1 MSRAINV
8 SAAEPRYFQWPFYQ
22 RQAQAQWPFD
32 QGRNNGLPDR
42 PLEFSNKLQFRYYPA
57 QSIYQRSG
65 QAIFN
70 KSRPNDRC
78 ISARSNG
85 RFYHRQA
92 QWPFYQSRSNRTA
105 RPPDFRNK
113 LQFRYYPA
121 QSIYQRPGQA
131 IFKQNPAQWP
141 FYQRQVQWPFYQ
153 HQAQWPVLSSTSNR
167 MARPADLSR
176 KLQFRY
182 YPAQSIYQRPGSH
195 FQAKAGQWPFYQRQ
209 VQWPFYQRQAQW
221 PFYQGRSDRTARKQ
235 ASRFQQQLAISLLS
249 RRINVS
255 AAGPS
260 YFRKSRPMD
269 VLSTPG
275 PMAVLTTGG

>member
-1 MSRAINV
+1 MTVV
-8 SAAEPRYFQWPFYQ
+8 SAPGPMAVFIT
-22 RQAQAQWPFD
+22 A
-32 QGRNNGLPDR
+32 
-42 PLEFSNKLQFRYYPA
+42 
-57 QSIYQRSG
+57 
-65 QAIFN
+65 
-70 KSRPNDRC
+70 RPNGRFIKAEATGRPDLQILGTSSNFAIIPHNQF
-78 ISARSNG
+78 ISGRAKPFSSKIRPNGRFINARSNG
-85 RFYHRQA
+85 RFINTRPNG
-92 QWPFYQSRSNRTA
+92 PFYQ
-105 RPPDFRNK
+105 
-113 LQFRYYPA
+113 
-121 QSIYQRPGQA
+121 G
-131 IFKQNPAQWP
+131 
-141 FYQRQVQWPFYQ
+141 
-153 HQAQWPVLSSTSNR
+153 TSNR

>member
-153 HQAQWPVLSSTSNR
+153 HQAQWPVLSR
-167 MARPADLSR
+167 HKQPD
-176 KLQFRY
+176 
-182 YPAQSIYQRPGSH
+182 
-195 FQAKAGQWPFYQRQ
+195 GQ
-209 VQWPFYQRQAQW
+209 
-221 PFYQGRSDRTARKQ
+221 TC
-235 ASRFQQQLAISLLS
+235 RFEPQIAISLLS
-249 RRINVS
+249 RTINLP
-255 AAGPS
+255 AAGQPFS
-260 YFRKSRPMD
+260 SKSRPMA

-275 PMAVLTTGG
+275 PMAVLSTPGPMAVLSR